1 MAKSDAVWG
10 IDIGQCA
17 LKALRCRPHEDP
29 SKVTADAFDYI
40 EYPKILS
47 QPDVDPVE
55 LVRDALKQFLSR
67 NSVRGDRVV
76 VSVSGQSGL
85 ARFIKLPPVEAKKI
99 PDIVKYEARQQ
110 IPFALEDVVWD
121 FQTMVGGTIIEGF
134 AMETEVGLFAMKR
147 DQVYRA
153 LKPFNEAGIEVDIV
167 QLTPLALYNFVAFDQ
182 MENLPPP
189 EEYDAE
195 SPPQSVILI
204 SLGTDTTDLV
214 VTNGFR
220 VWQRNIPIG
229 GNHFTK
235 ALTKELKL
243 TFASAEHLKRNATQ
257 AEDPKALFQAMRPV
271 FNDLLTEVQR
281 SISFFSNLDR
291 KAKISR
297 AVALG
302 NAMKLPGLQRYLAQN
317 LGFDLMRL
325 EAFRGLA
332 GSAVVDAPAFK
343 ENVLAFGVCYGLC
356 LQALRETRVQTNLLP
371 REILQDRLIREKRP
385 WAVGA
390 AAALLLGCGV
400 SYFMHWIAARS
411 VAMENGWQAPVAA
424 AADVV
429 KKVGQ
434 YKSDFEAS
442 KQKYSKTTQIGEGF
456 IQNVVG
462 RDIWLKLMKA
472 IHLCLPHTPPNVERP
487 KDITKRNEL
496 NVERITCVYYDDL
509 GKWYAGVKEFDK
521 PLSQLIGDGEAPPG
535 GAVGLQA
542 MNAENPGG
550 PPAQAPAGQ
559 APAGQAPAAQAP
571 AAQAPAGQAPAGQA
585 PGGQAPAGQAPAG
598 QAPAGQ
604 APAGQAPAGQ
614 APAGQAPAGQAPGGA
629 APAAP
634 PAAPPSGPGWVF
646 EIKGYHYHNPKGRG
660 RDFGETFVARTLLK
674 NLLEDEVPIPKS
686 EQWPGGPT
694 MFPLKKLG
702 IGHPVLITEKPIDW
716 NYKLWVDDDEDDAD
730 KPGDAKAADKKAS
743 PKPGRA
749 AAEPAG
755 AGGAQAKKKQID
767 APRYDFV
774 VQFCWQVPPP
784 DTMVEL
790 TALYPG
796 AVEPAAGVTAVAEPS
811 DETHL
816 PDDNVDAPDGD
827 NAGVASGNNGAAAD
841 PADNVAP
848 DSVSP
853 KGVSPDKAAPTAAT
867 GQEK

>member
-17 LKALRCRPHEDP
+17 LKALRCRPHEET
-29 SKVTADAFDYI
+29 SKITADAFDYI

-121 FQTMVGGTIIEGF
+121 FQTMIGGTVVEGF

-182 MENLPPP
+182 MEDLPPP
-189 EEYDAE
+189 DAYDPD
-195 SPPQSVILI
+195 SPPPSVILI

-291 KAKISR
+291 KAQISR

-317 LGFDLMRL
+317 LGFDLLRL
-325 EAFRGLA
+325 ETFRGLS

-343 ENVLAFGVCYGLC
+343 ENVPAFGVCYGLC
-356 LQALRETRVQTNLLP
+356 LQALRETRIKTNLLP
-371 REILQDRLIREKRP
+371 REILQDRMIREKRP

-400 SYFMHWIAARS
+400 SYFMHWVAARS
-411 VAMENGWQAPVAA
+411 VAMENGWKPVVDQAGA
-424 AADVV
+424 VV
-429 KKVGQ
+429 KKVGE
-434 YKSDFEAS
+434 YKSTFDAA
-442 KQKYSKTTQIGEGF
+442 KTKYSKTTLIGEGF

-462 RDIWLKLMKA
+462 RDMWLKLMKG
-472 IHLCLPHTPPNVERP
+472 INLCLPHSPAERP
-487 KDITKRNEL
+487 KDITQRNEL
-496 NVERITCVYYDDL
+496 NIEKITCVYYPDL
-509 GKWYAGVKEFDK
+509 AKWYADVKEFDK
-521 PLSQLIGDGEAPPG
+521 PLDQLIGESAPAAGATQPGAAGATGIPAAGATAAPPATGTAPAAATPAGATPPAAATPPG
-535 GAVGLQA
+535 GT
-542 MNAENPGG
+542 
-550 PPAQAPAGQ
+550 PPAAASPTATPPANGAAPTPGNA
-559 APAGQAPAAQAP
+559 AAQP
-571 AAQAPAGQAPAGQA
+571 
-585 PGGQAPAGQAPAG
+585 
-598 QAPAGQ
+598 
-604 APAGQAPAGQ
+604 
-614 APAGQAPAGQAPGGA
+614 A
-629 APAAP
+629 APAA
-634 PAAPPSGPGWVF
+634 APPMEPPKGPGWVF
-646 EIKGYHYHNPKGRG
+646 ELKGYHYHNPQG

-674 NLLEDEVPIPKS
+674 NLRLEEVVIPK
-686 EQWPGGPT
+686 EERWEGGPAT
-694 MFPLKKLG
+694 FPLKKLG
-702 IGHPVLITEKPIDW
+702 IGHSVLITTNNVNWSNE
-716 NYKLWVDDDEDDAD
+716 LEVDDIEEGPENFA
-730 KPGDAKAADKKAS
+730 DAKASSEKKV
-743 PKPGRA
+743 GRG
-749 AAEPAG
+749 PARPMPPTAPG
-755 AGGAQAKKKQID
+755 AGGQVKRKRIA
-767 APRYDFV
+767 APRYDFW

-784 DTMVEL
+784 ATMVEL
-790 TALYPG
+790 ATLYPG
-796 AVEPAAGVTAVAEPS
+796 AGDPGNGPVPVAVPPA
-811 DETHL
+811 
-816 PDDNVDAPDGD
+816 
-827 NAGVASGNNGAAAD
+827 AAAD
-841 PADNVAP
+841 AAPGAATEVPAPGAAENGASLAPPADGENPAP
-848 DSVSP
+848 DEKSA
-853 KGVSPDKAAPTAAT
+853 PDNAAAPAAASE
-867 GQEK
+867 EK

>member
-1 MAKSDAVWG
+1 MAKTDAVWG

-17 LKALRCRPHEDP
+17 LKALRCRPHEEP

-85 ARFIKLPPVEAKKI
+85 TRFIKLPPVEAKKI

-121 FQTMVGGTIIEGF
+121 FQTMVGGSVIEGF

-182 MENLPPP
+182 MENLPPA

-195 SPPQSVILI
+195 SPPESVILI

-281 SISFFSNLDR
+281 SISFFTNLDR
-291 KAKISR
+291 RAKIKR

-317 LGFDLMRL
+317 LGFDLVRL
-325 EAFRGLA
+325 ESFRGLT

-343 ENVLAFGVCYGLC
+343 ENVPAFGVCYGLT

-371 REILQDRLIREKRP
+371 REITQERLIREKRP

-400 SYFMHWIAARS
+400 SYFMHWVAANS
-411 VAMENGWQAPVAA
+411 VAMENGWDPQVKAA
-424 AADVV
+424 NAVVTKVNGYQTDFKAA
-429 KKVGQ
+429 K
-434 YKSDFEAS
+434 E
-442 KQKYSKTTQIGEGF
+442 KYSKTTKIGEGF

-472 IHLCLPHTPPNVERP
+472 VNLCLPRTPPGMERP
-487 KDITKRNEL
+487 KEITQRNEI
-496 NVERITCVYYDDL
+496 NIDRITCVYYPDL
-509 GKWYAGVKEFDK
+509 GTWYGGVKAYDR
-521 PLSQLIGDGEAPPG
+521 PLSELMGGSPAAAANGIPAGPAAPANGAQPGPAVAPAPADGQPGGGAAPP
-535 GAVGLQA
+535 A
-542 MNAENPGG
+542 G
-550 PPAQAPAGQ
+550 P
-559 APAGQAPAAQAP
+559 
-571 AAQAPAGQAPAGQA
+571 
-585 PGGQAPAGQAPAG
+585 
-598 QAPAGQ
+598 
-604 APAGQAPAGQ
+604 
-614 APAGQAPAGQAPGGA
+614 A

-634 PAAPPSGPGWVF
+634 AAGGAPAAPAEAAAPAAAANEPPTGPGWVF
-646 EIKGYHYHNPKGRG
+646 ELRGYHYHNPQGG
-660 RDFGETFVARTLLK
+660 DFGAAFVARTLLK
-674 NLLEDEVPIPKS
+674 NLMQDEIPLPLEERW
-686 EQWPGGPT
+686 EGGPT
-694 MFPLKKLG
+694 SFPLKKLG
-702 IGHPVLITEKPIDW
+702 IGHPVLISTKNIDFK
-716 NYKLWVDDDEDDAD
+716 YKLWIDAVQEEPQKPSNGKDD
-730 KPGDAKAADKKAS
+730 K
-743 PKPGRA
+743 
-749 AAEPAG
+749 AG
-755 AGGAQAKKKQID
+755 AGKKAKPAAGRANAPMPGMPGAAGGGQAEKTLID
-767 APRYDFV
+767 APRYDFFL
-774 VQFCWQVPPP
+774 QFCWQVPKP

-790 TALYPG
+790 VQLYPG
-796 AVEPAAGVTAVAEPS
+796 AVGPADAPAVQAAAGE
-811 DETHL
+811 
-816 PDDNVDAPDGD
+816 
-827 NAGVASGNNGAAAD
+827 AAAD
-841 PADNVAP
+841 EAP
-848 DSVSP
+848 
-853 KGVSPDKAAPTAAT
+853 AAPPSKTADAADAAPPAAANGAT
-867 GQEK
+867 DTPVKTDEPIKQEK

>member
-17 LKALRCRPHEDP
+17 LKALRCRPHEET
-29 SKVTADAFDYI
+29 SKITAEAFDYI

-195 SPPQSVILI
+195 SPPESVILI

-317 LGFDLMRL
+317 LGFDLTRL
-325 EAFRGLA
+325 EVFRGLT

-343 ENVLAFGVCYGLC
+343 ENVPAFGVCYGLC

-371 REILQDRLIREKRP
+371 REILQDRMIREKRP

-411 VAMENGWQAPVAA
+411 VAMENGWKAPVDAA
-424 AADVV
+424 AAVV
-429 KKVGQ
+429 KKVSEYRTQFDG
-434 YKSDFEAS
+434 A
-442 KQKYSKTTQIGEGF
+442 KQKYAKTTQIGEGF

-472 IHLCLPHTPPNVERP
+472 IHLCLPHTPPNQERP
-487 KDITKRNEL
+487 AEITQRNEL
-496 NVERITCVYYDDL
+496 NVERITCVYYPEL
-509 GKWYAGVKEFDK
+509 ETWWSGVKEFDK
-521 PLSQLIGDGEAPPG
+521 PLSQLTGETAVSAVA
-535 GAVGLQA
+535 GA
-542 MNAENPGG
+542 
-550 PPAQAPAGQ
+550 PAQGAPAQG
-559 APAGQAPAAQAP
+559 APAQGAPAQ
-571 AAQAPAGQAPAGQA
+571 G
-585 PGGQAPAGQAPAG
+585 
-598 QAPAGQ
+598 
-604 APAGQAPAGQ
+604 
-614 APAGQAPAGQAPGGA
+614 

-634 PAAPPSGPGWVF
+634 AEPPKGPGWVF
-646 EIKGYHYHNPKGRG
+646 EIKGYHYHNPKGG

-674 NLLEDEVPIPKS
+674 NLLQDEVPIPKH

-694 MFPLKKLG
+694 TFPLKKLG
-702 IGHPVLITEKPIDW
+702 IGHPVLITEKSVDW
-716 NYKLWVDDDEDDAD
+716 GHTLSVDDVEEETA
-730 KPGDAKAADKKAS
+730 KPGDAKAADKKTPS
-743 PKPGRA
+743 RSNRPTTGPGGPMG
-749 AAEPAG
+749 PAG
-755 AGGAQAKKKQID
+755 MGNAQAKKKEIA

-790 TALYPG
+790 TSIYPG
-796 AVEPAAGVTAVAEPS
+796 AAEPAGAFVAEPA
-811 DETHL
+811 E
-816 PDDNVDAPDGD
+816 
-827 NAGVASGNNGAAAD
+827 GAAAPTD
-841 PADNVAP
+841 ESAEPEDAAGAP
-848 DSVSP
+848 
-853 KGVSPDKAAPTAAT
+853 PDKNEAGAAAGENSPPANATNATT
-867 GQEK
+867 GQEN

>member
-1 MAKSDAVWG
+1 MAKTDAVWG

-17 LKALRCRPHEDP
+17 LKALRCRPHEEP
-29 SKVTADAFDYI
+29 SKINADAFDYI

-85 ARFIKLPPVEAKKI
+85 TRFIKLPPVEAKKI

-121 FQTMVGGTIIEGF
+121 FQTMVGGSVIEGF

-182 MENLPPP
+182 MENLPPA

-195 SPPQSVILI
+195 SPPESVILI

-281 SISFFSNLDR
+281 SISFFTNLDR
-291 KAKISR
+291 RAKISR

-317 LGFDLMRL
+317 LGFDLVRL
-325 EAFRGLA
+325 ESFRGLT

-343 ENVLAFGVCYGLC
+343 ENVPAFGVCYGLT

-371 REILQDRLIREKRP
+371 REITQDRLIREKRP

-400 SYFMHWIAARS
+400 SYFMHWVAANS
-411 VAMENGWQAPVAA
+411 VAMENGWDPQVKAA
-424 AADVV
+424 NAVV
-429 KKVGQ
+429 TKVNG
-434 YKSDFEAS
+434 YKTEFNGAKD
-442 KQKYSKTTQIGEGF
+442 KYSKTTKIGEGF

-462 RDIWLKLMKA
+462 RDVWLKLMKA
-472 IHLCLPHTPPNVERP
+472 VNLCLPRNPPGVERP
-487 KDITKRNEL
+487 KEITRRNEI
-496 NVERITCVYYDDL
+496 NIDRVTCVYYEDL
-509 GKWYAGVKEFDK
+509 GTWYGGVKEYDK
-521 PLSQLIGDGEAPPG
+521 LLYPYYVSKVER
-535 GAVGLQA
+535 VNMNSQA
-542 MNAENPGG
+542 M
-550 PPAQAPAGQ
+550 
-559 APAGQAPAAQAP
+559 
-571 AAQAPAGQAPAGQA
+571 
-585 PGGQAPAGQAPAG
+585 
-598 QAPAGQ
+598 
-604 APAGQAPAGQ
+604 
-614 APAGQAPAGQAPGGA
+614 
-629 APAAP
+629 
-634 PAAPPSGPGWVF
+634 V
-646 EIKGYHYHNPKGRG
+646 
-660 RDFGETFVARTLLK
+660 
-674 NLLEDEVPIPKS
+674 
-686 EQWPGGPT
+686 
-694 MFPLKKLG
+694 
-702 IGHPVLITEKPIDW
+702 VL
-716 NYKLWVDDDEDDAD
+716 
-730 KPGDAKAADKKAS
+730 
-743 PKPGRA
+743 
-749 AAEPAG
+749 
-755 AGGAQAKKKQID
+755 
-767 APRYDFV
+767 
-774 VQFCWQVPPP
+774 
-784 DTMVEL
+784 
-790 TALYPG
+790 
-796 AVEPAAGVTAVAEPS
+796 
-811 DETHL
+811 
-816 PDDNVDAPDGD
+816 
-827 NAGVASGNNGAAAD
+827 
-841 PADNVAP
+841 
-848 DSVSP
+848 
-853 KGVSPDKAAPTAAT
+853 
-867 GQEK
+867 